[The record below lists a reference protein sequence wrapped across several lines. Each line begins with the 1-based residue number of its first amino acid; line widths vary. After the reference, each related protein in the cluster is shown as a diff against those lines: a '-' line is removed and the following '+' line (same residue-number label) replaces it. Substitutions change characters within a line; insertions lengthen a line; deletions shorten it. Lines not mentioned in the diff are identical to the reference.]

1 MFLVKDKLYGT
12 TYLVFTYENPRKD
25 GFAGQVDEDVELD
38 YDMEAVHRWPEGGR
52 RPGVP
57 RVGQAPENRKR
68 YKVFR
73 SADERSAEHYIAVD
87 GAPVVFGSWSDYVGL
102 HLNPPDPLQLK
113 EEDWHEYLDKVDEF
127 SRRSREREQ
136 APEAPVGGNRDDV
149 AEWVARKHFIVDRGI
164 REIWYLP
171 KESPLDEIRLLEL
184 NEQVPFSGSQV
195 EATDFG
201 LDVEGASFRLM
212 VADVNGDQLQQ
223 VKTDPSR
230 LPPGWSLDDKRIWR
244 RRGA

>member
-1 MFLVKDKLYGT
+1 MFLVKDTLYGT
-12 TYLVFTYENPRKD
+12 TYLVFTWKDPRQD
-25 GFAGQVDEDVELD
+25 GFTGQVDEDVELD
-38 YDMEAVHRWPEGGR
+38 YDMEAVHRWPEGGK
-52 RPGVP
+52 RPAKCTGRDP
-57 RVGQAPENRKR
+57 NNPKR

-73 SADERSAEHYIAVD
+73 SADDCKAEGYVAIPGD
-87 GAPVVFGSWSDYVGL
+87 TVVFGSWADYVRL
-102 HLNPPDPLQLK
+102 HLDPPNPLKLK

-127 SRRSREREQ
+127 SRLSRAREQ
-136 APEAPVGGNRDDV
+136 APAAPLGGNRDDI
-149 AEWVARKHFIVDRGI
+149 AQWVARQHFIVDRGI

-195 EATDFG
+195 EAIDFG
-201 LDVEGASFRLM
+201 LDVEGVNFRLM
-212 VADVNGDQLQQ
+212 VADVNSDQLQQ

-230 LPPGWSLDDKRIWR
+230 LPPGWSLDDGRIWR